1 MKSSSGDNLLELR
14 QVDHYAHASRIDR
27 LVAERDVILTYVLE
41 ALSRGSDP
49 LLTHLAFKGGTCL
62 KKIYLGKT
70 GRFSLDLDFTSVDLT
85 RRQLQ
90 NRFKKVLD
98 GKTHHD
104 INFRF
109 IDEYSKDEESYGANI
124 SYSHNWNQ
132 ASFKVETSLRERP
145 SLNVISFRILEEL
158 YFRYLN
164 FKPFE
169 VPCLQKEELLAEKT
183 RAAFQRMGSR
193 DLYDLYLFATKPY
206 NRDLVKKL
214 VVIKLWNAREP
225 FNPISFFDNIEKESC
240 DLTELRN
247 LVREKKLPRRQQ
259 FINTI
264 VHNYSYLKDLDEEL
278 KIIANDSKPHKE
290 TKLVKKIVHQMR
302 KTT

>member
-1 MKSSSGDNLLELR
+1 MLELR
-14 QVDHYAHASRIDR
+14 HIDHYAHASRVDR
-27 LVAERDVILTYVLE
+27 LVAERDVILTYVLK
-41 ALSRGSDP
+41 ALSKGSDP

-70 GRFSLDLDFTSVDLT
+70 GRVSLDLDFTSVDLT

-90 NRFKKVLD
+90 NRFKRILD

-109 IDEYSKDEESYGANI
+109 IDEYSRDEESYGANI
-124 SYSHNWNQ
+124 SYSHNYNQ
-132 ASFKVETSLRERP
+132 ASFKVETSFRERP
-145 SLNVISFRILEEL
+145 ILKVISFRILEEL
-158 YFRYLN
+158 YFKYLD

-169 VPCLQKEELLAEKT
+169 VPCLQKEELIAEKI

-193 DLYDLYLFATKPY
+193 DLYDLYLFAKKPY
-206 NRDLVKKL
+206 NSDLVKKL
-214 VVIKLWNAREP
+214 VVVKLWNVRDP
-225 FNPISFFDNIEKESC
+225 FNPISFFDDIEKESY

-247 LVREKKLPRRQQ
+247 LVRGKTLPRRRQ
-259 FINTI
+259 FINI
-264 VHNYSYLKDLDEEL
+264 ILQNYSYLKDLNEEL

-290 TKLVKKIVHQMR
+290 TKLVKKIVDQTR
-302 KTT
+302 KMT